1 MGGDDVSRDY
11 GRMVRAVRLQ
21 AGLSQAEM
29 AWLMMDAL
37 GYRIDPSAVSRIES
51 GNRVLTAAE
60 ADAVVDVY
68 RAIPVRL
75 PPAGGPR

>member
-1 MGGDDVSRDY
+1 VGGDDVTIYY
-11 GRMVRAVRLQ
+11 GRMMRAVRRQ

-29 AWLMMDAL
+29 ARLMTDAL
-37 GYRIDPSAVSRIES
+37 GYRMDPSAVSRIES

-75 PPAGGPR
+75 PPAGDAR